1 MRPDDNS
8 PSPVETLAATGRRAG
23 RSEYT
28 PLALLASL
36 VLAVTLFLLSA
47 DRLFVAVGDNKIKYG
62 YFLIAGLW
70 LFDPV
75 RMSKAAAAALARVP
89 KATAAVFLPLAIA
102 VATSADP
109 KGSVWWTLWL
119 AFDLFTVATVYAFL
133 KVWQFP
139 EQRVTDIVVG
149 ALALIAGFGMLQF
162 VSIYFFGRIIFAP
175 QMHLD
180 VYRINGMAGWPHFLN
195 IFSFLLLPLVV
206 QREKIGAVARI
217 VVAVLLFVLVQSTA
231 KTGWVLFVALG
242 ALLALLNSR
251 AFVRNYILFIVPVAV
266 VALVLPT
273 PSLKPGGEAVRG
285 TEKVTR
291 FAADLDVT
299 DSKTSGTDRMLINE
313 MGIEVWK
320 RHPWFG
326 VGPRAFDTYVWTRF
340 DQELPGANKLDG
352 NRNVNAKNENVW
364 IELLAE
370 TGAPFT
376 IGVACILAWALWV
389 RRWAFAN
396 RTHLGAW
403 MALVLYYAISAQV
416 SQNGLL
422 TLVYAVFGI
431 YFYARETHD
440 SQ

>member
-8 PSPVETLAATGRRAG
+8 PSPVATFAVSGQRPGRL
-23 RSEYT
+23 EYT
-28 PLALLASL
+28 AQALFPSF

-47 DRLFVAVGDNKIKYG
+47 DLLFVVVGDNKIKYG

-70 LFDPV
+70 LFAPAA
-75 RMSKAAAAALARVP
+75 MWKAATAALARVP
-89 KATAAVFLPLAIA
+89 RVTAAVMVPLAIA

-109 KGSVWWTLWL
+109 RGSVWWTLWL

-133 KVWQFP
+133 KARRFP
-139 EQRVTDIVVG
+139 EQRITDIVVG
-149 ALALIAGFGMLQF
+149 TLALIAGFGTLQYI
-162 VSIYFFGRIIFAP
+162 SIYFFGRIIFSP

-206 QREKIGAVARI
+206 QQPKMGVVARI

-242 ALLALLNSR
+242 ALLLLLNRR
-251 AFVRNYILFIVPVAV
+251 AFVRNYILLIVPVAV
-266 VALVLPT
+266 VALLLPT

-285 TEKVTR
+285 AEKVTR
-291 FAADLDVT
+291 FAT
-299 DSKTSGTDRMLINE
+299 DFDITDTKTSGTDRMLINE

-320 RHPWFG
+320 THPWFG
-326 VGPRAFDTYVWTRF
+326 VGPRAYATYVWTRF
-340 DQELPGANKLDG
+340 DQELPGTNKLDG
-352 NRNVNAKNENVW
+352 NGNVNAKNENVW

-376 IGVACILAWALWV
+376 IGVACIVAWALWV

-403 MALVLYYAISAQV
+403 MALVLYFVVSAQV

-431 YFYARETHD
+431 YFYAREMREGH
-440 SQ
+440 

>member
-1 MRPDDNS
+1 MRPDDNP
-8 PSPVETLAATGRRAG
+8 PSPVAALAVSGQRSG
-23 RSEYT
+23 RSEHAA
-28 PLALLASL
+28 LALFASL
-36 VLAVTLFLLSA
+36 ALAVALFLLSA
-47 DRLFVAVGDNKIKYG
+47 DRLFVAVGDSKIKYG
-62 YFLIAGLW
+62 YFVIAGLW

-75 RMSKAAAAALARVP
+75 GMWKTAAAAFARIP
-89 KATAAVFLPLAIA
+89 AATAAVILPLAIA

-119 AFDLFTVATVYAFL
+119 AFDLFTVVTVYAFL
-133 KVWQFP
+133 KAWRFP
-139 EQRVTDIVVG
+139 QRRVTNIVVG
-149 ALALIAGFGMLQF
+149 ALALIAGFAMLQY
-162 VSIYFFGRIIFAP
+162 VAIYFFGWIIFAP

-206 QREKIGAVARI
+206 QQHRMGVVARI

-242 ALLALLNSR
+242 ALLLLLNRR
-251 AFVRNYILFIVPVAV
+251 AFVRNYVLLIVPVAV
-266 VALVLPT
+266 VALLLPT
-273 PSLKPGGEAVRG
+273 PSLMPGGETVRG

-291 FAADLDVT
+291 FATDLDIT
-299 DSKTSGTDRMLINE
+299 DTKTSGTDRMLINK

-320 RHPWFG
+320 KHPWFG
-326 VGPRAFDTYVWTRF
+326 VGPRAYATYVWTRF
-340 DQELPGANKLDG
+340 DRELPGTNKLDG

-403 MALVLYYAISAQV
+403 MALVLYFAVSAQV

-431 YFYARETHD
+431 YFYAREMEVAR
-440 SQ
+440 